1 MASQRVKQVV
11 PGFLSSIPPLSLFRM
26 LWKHKISIVIGWIVL
41 SALGAVGIWQLPAVY
56 RAESLILVDLQEIP
70 ERFVAPLVQ
79 VSLQDRLATLKQQ
92 ILSASQ
98 LQQIIQSFDLY
109 REERKT
115 QPMEEIIRRMRN
127 EVEVTVERGF
137 QYGPGAFRVAY
148 EGPLPVVVAGV
159 VNAISNLFIAENT
172 KTREEQARLTTQ
184 FLSAQLAEAKKS
196 LEQQERRLSE
206 FKRQRMGELPQQ
218 ETALLS
224 MLSGIRAELQ
234 ANQEAI
240 SRAQQNIAS
249 LENSLSYAQTA
260 EARLVGLLKQ
270 IAAGTRPA
278 QPPPPPAPLRS
289 ELLEAELRTARLRYQ
304 DEHPEIRRLT
314 AELADARAQEKR
326 EAAAAPK
333 PAAEPKP
340 AAIPPELVAEL
351 NRERERA
358 GTLKL
363 ELELA
368 RKELEARVHER
379 AELQRK
385 LAEYQGRLER
395 VPIREQELAA
405 ITRDYDISQ
414 QNYTA
419 LYQKKISA
427 QMAAE
432 LERRQQSERF
442 TILDPARVPETP
454 AKPKRLLLCIF
465 ASLASLVVSAMFPV
479 ALEIKRNKLLGPWE
493 LPSDVVILGRVPR
506 VVKAAAGAGRM
517 FPSLIAAILTA
528 TGACL
533 TFC

>member
-1 MASQRVKQVV
+1 
-11 PGFLSSIPPLSLFRM
+11 M
-26 LWKHKISIVIGWIVL
+26 LWKHKVGILIGWIVL
-41 SALGAVGIWQLPAVY
+41 SALGVVGVWQLPAVY

-98 LQQIIQSFDLY
+98 LQQIIESFDLY

-115 QPMEEIIRRMRN
+115 QSMDEIIRRMRN

-148 EGPLPVVVAGV
+148 EGPTPVVVAGV

-172 KTREEQARLTTQ
+172 KTREEQAKLTTQ
-184 FLSAQLAEAKKS
+184 FLAAQLAEAKKS

-224 MLSGIRAELQ
+224 MINGVRAELQ
-234 ANQEAI
+234 TNQEAI
-240 SRAQQNIAS
+240 TRAQQNIAS

-260 EARLVGLLKQ
+260 EARLVALLKQ
-270 IAAGTRPA
+270 VADGARPVQPSA
-278 QPPPPPAPLRS
+278 PPPPRRS
-289 ELLEAELRTARLRYQ
+289 EILEAELRAARLRYQ

-314 AELADARAQEKR
+314 AELADARAQEAR
-326 EAAAAPK
+326 ERAAAPK
-333 PAAEPKP
+333 PAPESPRP
-340 AAIPPELVAEL
+340 AAIPPELLAEL
-351 NRERERA
+351 NRERERV

-368 RKELEARVHER
+368 RKELQARINER

-385 LAEYQGRLER
+385 LVEYQGRLER

-405 ITRDYDISQ
+405 ITRDYEMSQ
-414 QNYTA
+414 QNYQA
-419 LYQKKISA
+419 LYQKKIAA

-442 TILDPARVPETP
+442 TILDHARVPEAP
-454 AKPKRLLLCIF
+454 VKPNRLLLSIA
-465 ASLASLVVSAMFPV
+465 ASLAALALSAVFPLG
-479 ALEIKRNKLLGPWE
+479 LEIKRNKLLGPWE
-493 LPSDVVILGRVPR
+493 LPPDVVILGRVPK
-506 VVKAAAGAGRM
+506 VAKATAGAGRM
-517 FPSLIAAILTA
+517 FQGLAAALLTVA
-528 TGACL
+528 GACL
-533 TFC
+533 TIY